1 MVSESK
7 HISIYVAI
15 LSEEKFIPYVLKHK
29 YVRKRQLE
37 LVSGQLSKMGM
48 LNR

>member
-15 LSEEKFIPYVLKHK
+15 LSEEKFVLKHK

-37 LVSGQLSKMGM
+37 LVSGQLSKMEM